1 MMNGL
6 DLAQMEDVPTSPSN
20 VCTSMDADAEPMD
33 KEEVVV
39 DPNGI
44 LVQPMLIKMEHRPEV
59 RKIMQTAAKT
69 RMQDGA
75 GTVEDEM
82 VDALVMAPISATD
95 SLGHY

>member
-1 MMNGL
+1 
-6 DLAQMEDVPTSPSN
+6 
-20 VCTSMDADAEPMD
+20 MD

-39 DPNGI
+39 DLNI
-44 LVQPMLIKMEHRPEV
+44 MLVHSMLIKMEHRPEV
-59 RKIMQTAAKT
+59 RKIMQTAATT